1 MSFPR
6 ISRNWLGFMPI
17 RFLPLK
23 IASPLVIVC
32 FLALSPMI
40 VRQVTLLPLPDS
52 PTMPSVFPF
61 SMLKL
66 TPSTALTIPSS
77 VSKYVFRS
85 LTSSSA
91 IDVSS
96 SPRFRGALRQPD
108 PRVYPGVQD
117 VDDEVEDDD
126 GQCSEHHHA
135 HYDRQIVGT
144 DRPDR
149 GLPEAG
155 EAVDRLREDRA
166 AEPEADVHSEH

>member
-1 MSFPR
+1 MSSPR

-32 FLALSPMI
+32 FRALSPMI
-40 VRQVTLLPLPDS
+40 VRQVTLFPLPDS

-61 SMLKL
+61 STLKL

-85 LTSSSA
+85 ITSSSA
-91 IDVSS
+91 IDASFNTW
-96 SPRFRGALRQPD
+96 PRGPLRQPD
-108 PRVYPGVQD
+108 PRVDEGVQH

-126 GQCSEHHHA
+126 RQCSEHDHA
-135 HYDRQIVGT
+135 HHDRQVVGT

-149 GLPEAG
+149 GL
-155 EAVDRLREDRA
+155 
-166 AEPEADVHSEH
+166 AETR